1 MAIHVLIKF
10 CRVGLQGF
18 DAVVDDAAVGL
29 MADHPRQIL
38 EGQPGLVQHRVQA
51 LGQGIHRKAEHRLA
65 VHGDGGRAFPARPA
79 RMEDITAACSQRQRK
94 GGICQPENGGSGPV
108 AEQHAGGAVGGVHQA
123 GKRFAPDDKGILPA
137 QSRQHPPRHGHAIE
151 KTGTGRVNVQR
162 GPVFGQAQ
170 RRLHLTGHA
179 GGGIRGR
186 KGRAD
191 TAGNVRRGK
200 AAAVKGLPRSR
211 NGQRGGRFVLG
222 TPVPGADAGAAGD
235 PCVTGIHHAAQ
246 RVIGDRPSGKCP
258 AGGDQL

>member
-1 MAIHVLIKF
+1 M
-10 CRVGLQGF
+10 
-18 DAVVDDAAVGL
+18 VDDAAVGL

-79 RMEDITAACSQRQRK
+79 RMEDITAACPQRQRK

-123 GKRFAPDDKGILPA
+123 GKRFAPDDEGILPA
-137 QSRQHPPRHGHAIE
+137 QSRQHSPRHGHAIE
-151 KTGTGRVNVQR
+151 KTGTGRVDVQR

-170 RRLHLTGHA
+170 RRLYLTGHT

-186 KGRAD
+186 QGGAHA
-191 TAGNVRRGK
+191 AGDVCRGK
-200 AAAVKGLPRSR
+200 AAALQRLFCGG
-211 NGQRGGRFVLG
+211 NGQRGGGFVRG
-222 TPVPGADAGAAGD
+222 APVPGADAGAGGD
-235 PCVTGIHHAAQ
+235 PRVTGVHGAAELFV
-246 RVIGDRPSGKCP
+246 RDRPAGQRP
-258 AGGDQL
+258 AGGYQLEALHAFLISPIWRYFL